1 MTTPEHT
8 RQKQARRMLELG
20 KISRQRY
27 LDAGGNPRLS
37 VGNLNG
43 NDNFTNEEKQE
54 FLELARQVFDTD
66 YINNYLQQRHKRQT
80 ANPTAINQLINW
92 FS

>member
-8 RQKQARRMLELG
+8 RQKQAHRMLELC
-20 KISRQRY
+20 KMSRQRY
-27 LDAGGNPRLS
+27 LDTGGNPRLS
-37 VGNLNG
+37 VGSLNG
-43 NDNFTNEEKQE
+43 NDNFTDEEKRE

-80 ANPTAINQLINW
+80 
-92 FS
+92 